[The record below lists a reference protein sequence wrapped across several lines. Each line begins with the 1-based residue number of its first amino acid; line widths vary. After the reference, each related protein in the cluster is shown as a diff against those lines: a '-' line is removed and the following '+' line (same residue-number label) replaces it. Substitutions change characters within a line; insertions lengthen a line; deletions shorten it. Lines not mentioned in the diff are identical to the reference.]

1 MSLVLSKLR
10 DLSDRTGIP
19 YHVLTRSIAGT
30 LFAVY
35 AARVAYP
42 HVEPY
47 LFGRRPPPPST
58 KVGNGTIQATVP
70 SSLSLPINREIVDD
84 AEEEEEE
91 NGHEVSKCAKHGRS
105 MDVLTRIVANY
116 RRKVTDTRTPSER
129 YLEFGP
135 PRQNVVLAK
144 LEELVVQFLFNI
156 RNLTGINVDFV
167 VQLIKLLRIMVP
179 RMASAEV
186 LLLVTHT
193 CSLMARTFLSVYVAH
208 LEGQVVKY
216 IVRRDLAQFAALL
229 SRWLLIAV
237 PATFLNSLIRFLE
250 AKLALRF
257 RARLVEYA
265 YRLYFKGETYYSVS
279 NLDGRLENVDHSLTD
294 DITTFAQHCAHLYS
308 SVTKPLLDVGVILF
322 TLFRMARNMGS
333 WGVPGPLFGKFR
345 AFHQFCRS

>member
-1 MSLVLSKLR
+1 MSTVLSKLR
-10 DLSDRTGIP
+10 DLSERTGVP
-19 YHVLTRSIAGT
+19 YPSLTRSIACS
-30 LFAVY
+30 LFALY
-35 AARVAYP
+35 AARLAYP
-42 HVEPY
+42 YVGSYIFTH
-47 LFGRRPPPPST
+47 SKTNT
-58 KVGNGTIQATVP
+58 KETVANGTTPNEASWPT
-70 SSLSLPINREIVDD
+70 NKEILDD
-84 AEEEEEE
+84 HNEQ
-91 NGHEVSKCAKHGRS
+91 GTCAKSIQS

-116 RRKVTDTRTPSER
+116 RRKITDTRTTAER

-135 PRQNVVLAK
+135 PRDNVVLAK
-144 LEELVVQFLFNI
+144 LEELVVQFLYNI

-229 SRWLLIAV
+229 SRWFLIAV

-333 WGVPGPLFGKFR
+333 WGVPGPLFGKSIIIFK
-345 AFHQFCRS
+345 